1 MIVLMALEMTRN
13 TKITIKYI
21 YLIIFKTIFTEI
33 QITLFT
39 IIRDR
44 RQKTFGFLSRLCL
57 LRGGGGQ
64 DKSAKKCQFPDESLL
79 F

>member
-1 MIVLMALEMTRN
+1 MSQKMLWTSISNKNSKEIMIVLMALEMTRN

-39 IIRDR
+39 II
-44 RQKTFGFLSRLCL
+44 TGFLPC
-57 LRGGGGQ
+57 
-64 DKSAKKCQFPDESLL
+64 FL
-79 F
+79 FLSVLYPHAVGL